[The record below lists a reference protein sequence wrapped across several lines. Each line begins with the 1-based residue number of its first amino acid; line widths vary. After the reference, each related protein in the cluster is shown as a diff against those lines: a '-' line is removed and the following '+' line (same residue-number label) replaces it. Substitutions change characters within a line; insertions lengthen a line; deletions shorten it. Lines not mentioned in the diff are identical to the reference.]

1 MNQDKFIAM
10 LGERSL
16 VEMDKEKD
24 QLLVLYIDR
33 ENNSYHQVLLN
44 SLELKKI
51 GSEIT
56 QIFAAKKMDVMVSD
70 RKLKLFEEVET
81 NGKKNRREVQ

>member
-1 MNQDKFIAM
+1 
-10 LGERSL
+10 
-16 VEMDKEKD
+16 MDKEKD

-81 NGKKNRREVQ
+81 NGKKNRREIQ

>member
-1 MNQDKFIAM
+1 MPN
-10 LGERSL
+10 
-16 VEMDKEKD
+16 KEKD
-24 QLLVLYIDR
+24 QLLVLYINR
-33 ENNSYHQVLLN
+33 ESNSYHQVLLN

-70 RKLKLFEEVET
+70 KKLRLYEEVET
-81 NGKKNRREVQ
+81 NGKKNRRKIQ

>member
-1 MNQDKFIAM
+1 MQN
-10 LGERSL
+10 
-16 VEMDKEKD
+16 KEKD
-24 QLLVLYIDR
+24 ELLVLYIDR
-33 ENNSYHQVLLN
+33 ENNSYHQILLN

-70 RKLKLFEEVET
+70 KKLKLYEEVET
-81 NGKKNRREVQ
+81 NGKKNRRKVR

>member
-1 MNQDKFIAM
+1 MEN
-10 LGERSL
+10 
-16 VEMDKEKD
+16 KEKD

-44 SLELKKI
+44 SLELSKI

-56 QIFAAKKMDVMVSD
+56 KIFAAKKMDVMVSD
-70 RKLKLFEEVET
+70 KRLKLYEEVET
-81 NGKKNRREVQ
+81 NGKKNRRKVR